1 MNPVYLDTARL
12 LTQIARLVFSDG
24 AFALKGGRFK
34 PRAVAEGQHQE
45 ICPAGRHARPTVGV
59 DRYMLA

>member
-24 AFALKGGRFK
+24 AFALKGG
-34 PRAVAEGQHQE
+34 
-45 ICPAGRHARPTVGV
+45 
-59 DRYMLA
+59 